1 MTDKQKQEILAND
14 WLAYIKASLAMAE
27 SSKTKYQVIPYK
39 NLKGIRKIKLTL
51 NFSFL
56 VINLNNQQRV
66 INMKTEYILY
76 GLKLNEPDYMEEVIF
91 TSYNPTDIAKAKK
104 LAIKKGYVNFRVA
117 TFKMGDMPNFNNPK
131 LINI

>member
-1 MTDKQKQEILAND
+1 
-14 WLAYIKASLAMAE
+14 
-27 SSKTKYQVIPYK
+27 
-39 NLKGIRKIKLTL
+39 
-51 NFSFL
+51 
-56 VINLNNQQRV
+56 
-66 INMKTEYILY
+66 MKTEYILY

-104 LAIKKGYVNFRVA
+104 LAIKKGYVNFIVA

>member
-1 MTDKQKQEILAND
+1 
-14 WLAYIKASLAMAE
+14 
-27 SSKTKYQVIPYK
+27 
-39 NLKGIRKIKLTL
+39 
-51 NFSFL
+51 
-56 VINLNNQQRV
+56 
-66 INMKTEYILY
+66 MKTEYILY